1 MYLCLMARKKYKYRD
16 QIFENVEILD
26 ASSEGNSVAKVND
39 LVIFVKYA
47 VPGDVLN
54 IKIIREHRRHLEAK
68 VIDIIKAS
76 PNRVNAVCEHF
87 GTCGGCKWQNLYYKQ
102 QLYFKQKQ
110 VFDAFTRIGKLSFPD
125 ILPIIGSEQIY
136 NYRNKMEY
144 AFSSKMWLTDEQIK
158 SSEDFKNR
166 NALGFHLPGMFDKI
180 LDIKQCHLQI
190 EPGNEI
196 RNFVREYCEK
206 HNYTFFDNREQHGLM
221 RSLIIRNSSI
231 GEWMVIVMFHEDD
244 RDKRENLLNAISD
257 NFPQIT
263 SLMYI
268 LNPKRNDSYGD
279 LNVHVYKGKDHMIE
293 EMEGL
298 KFKVGP
304 KSFYQT
310 NSLQAYELYKVAR
323 EFAALKGN
331 ELVYDLYTGTGTIA
345 NFVAKKAKKVIGIEY
360 VEAAIEDAKIN
371 SAYNGI
377 NNTDFFAGD
386 MKDVLTSDFIQL
398 HGKPDVVITDPPR
411 AGMHESVVNRLLE
424 MESPKIVYVSC
435 NPATQARDLQ
445 LLSAKY
451 KITKV
456 QPVDMFPQTHHV
468 ENVALLEL
476 L

>member
-1 MYLCLMARKKYKYRD
+1 MYLCLMGRKKYKYRD

-47 VPGDVLN
+47 VPGDIVT

-68 VIDIIKAS
+68 VLDIIKPS
-76 PNRVNAVCEHF
+76 PNRTEAGCEHF
-87 GTCGGCKWQNLYYKQ
+87 GTCGGCKWQNLNYKQ
-102 QLYFKQKQ
+102 QLFYKQKQ
-110 VFDAFTRIGKLSFPD
+110 VFDAFTRIGNLSFPE

-136 NYRNKMEY
+136 HYRNKMEY

-158 SSEDFKNR
+158 SAENFQNR

-180 LDIKQCHLQI
+180 LDIHQCHLQQ

-196 RNFVREYCEK
+196 RNFVKQYCEEN
-206 HNYTFFDNREQHGLM
+206 NYTFFDNREQHGLM

-231 GEWMVIVMFHEDD
+231 GEWMVIVMFHADEKE
-244 RDKRENLLNAISD
+244 KRENLLNAIAEK
-257 NFPQIT
+257 FPQIT

-279 LNVHVYKGKDHMIE
+279 LDVHVYKGKDHMIE

-310 NSLQAYELYKVAR
+310 NSKQAYELYKVAR
-323 EFAALKGN
+323 EFANLKGD

-360 VEAAIEDAKIN
+360 VAAAIEDAKIN
-371 SAYNGI
+371 SEFNGI
-377 NNTDFFAGD
+377 DNTDFFAGD
-386 MKDVLTSDFIQL
+386 MKDVLTAEFIQ
-398 HGKPDVVITDPPR
+398 HCGKPDVVITDPPR

-424 MESPKIVYVSC
+424 MEAPKIVYVSC

-445 LLSAKY
+445 LLSEKY

>member
-1 MYLCLMARKKYKYRD
+1 MARKKYKYRD
-16 QIFENVEILD
+16 KIFENVEILD

-47 VPGDVLN
+47 VPGDVVN

-68 VIDIIKAS
+68 VINIIKAS

-87 GTCGGCKWQNLYYKQ
+87 GTCGGCKWQNLDYKQ

-144 AFSSKMWLTDEQIK
+144 AFSNKMWLTNEQINSAEK
-158 SSEDFKNR
+158 FKDR
-166 NALGFHLPGMFDKI
+166 NALGFHLPGLFDKI
-180 LDIKQCHLQI
+180 LDIKQCYLQH
-190 EPGNEI
+190 ELGNEI
-196 RNFVREYCEK
+196 RNFVKQFCEDN
-206 HNYTFFDNREQHGLM
+206 NYTFFDNREQYGLM

-231 GEWMVIVMFHEDD
+231 GEWMVIVMFHQDD

-268 LNPKRNDSYGD
+268 INPKRNDSYGD
-279 LNVHVYKGKDHMIE
+279 LDVHVFKGKDHMIE

-298 KFKVGP
+298 KFKIGP

-323 EFAALKGN
+323 DFAALKGN

-360 VEAAIEDAKIN
+360 VAAAIEDAKIN
-371 SAYNGI
+371 SAFNGI
-377 NNTDFFAGD
+377 SNTDFFAGD

-445 LLSAKY
+445 LLSTKY

>member
-1 MYLCLMARKKYKYRD
+1 MARKKYKYRD

>member
-1 MYLCLMARKKYKYRD
+1 MARKKYKYRD
-16 QIFENVEILD
+16 KIFENVEILD

-47 VPGDVLN
+47 VPGDVVTV
-54 IKIIREHRRHLEAK
+54 KIIREHRRFLEAK
-68 VIDIIKAS
+68 VVEIIKPS
-76 PNRVNAVCEHF
+76 PYRTEVKCSHF
-87 GTCGGCKWQNLYYKQ
+87 GICGGCKWQNLQYKQ
-102 QLYFKQKQ
+102 QLYYKQKQ
-110 VFDAFTRIGKLSFPD
+110 VFDAFTRIGKLSFPE
-125 ILPIIGSEQIY
+125 ILPIIGSQQIY
-136 NYRNKMEY
+136 YYRNKMEF
-144 AFSSKMWLTDEQIK
+144 AFSSKMWLTEEQINSK
-158 SSEDFKNR
+158 ESFQNR

-180 LDIKQCHLQI
+180 LDIQQCFLQQ
-190 EPGNEI
+190 EPSNEI
-196 RNFVREYCEK
+196 RNFVKQYCEEN
-206 HNYTFFDNREQHGLM
+206 NYTFFDNRQQTGLM
-221 RSLIIRNSSI
+221 RSIIIRNSSI
-231 GEWMVIVMFHEDD
+231 GEWMVILMFYADEKE
-244 RDKRENLLNAISD
+244 KREKLLNAIAD
-257 NFPQIT
+257 RFPQIS

-268 LNPKRNDSYGD
+268 INSKNNDSYAD
-279 LNVHVYKGKDHMIE
+279 LDVHLFKGKDHMIE

-310 NSLQAYELYKVAR
+310 NSNQAYELYKVVR

-360 VEAAIEDAKIN
+360 VAEAIEDAKVN
-371 SAYNGI
+371 STI
-377 NNTDFFAGD
+377 NNITNTEFFAGD
-386 MKDVLTSDFIQL
+386 MKNVLTFEFIEK

-411 AGMHESVVNRLLE
+411 AGMHESVVKCLLE
-424 MESPKIVYVSC
+424 IQASKIVYVSC

-445 LLSAKY
+445 MLSEKY

-476 L
+476 K